1 MFFNST
7 KKDLTAHKGLWY
19 KGSYDVTFINL
30 EKENNMNK
38 IKLAEALLR
47 RKELNGKVSQL
58 SQIKGADL
66 FEMKFNRK
74 KISEDMDDIQAQ
86 VPKLTASQV
95 TAEYD
100 FYARQLRLVDA
111 AIQQANWTTEIEVN
125 DTVMGDYTA
134 TKAE

>member
-1 MFFNST
+1 
-7 KKDLTAHKGLWY
+7 
-19 KGSYDVTFINL
+19 
-30 EKENNMNK
+30 MNK